1 MTTYTD
7 PSNFKPGNPGTG
19 MAHILMPRHES
30 HQEAMIAPR
39 SGIVMRPAPNDASYS
54 VLHYEG
60 NLHGA
65 MNLNKWQERVMCAAG
80 RLFTNYP
87 TIAKSMLPADQVKNE
102 FENIGDLRWFDSP
115 NTPYLMHLDLECLDA
130 LAKMTGEEKHAH
142 VQWALVGE
150 KEDSLRVLATGG
162 HEIAS
167 HYRLIRNAQL
177 DGNPSFVA
185 QLNRGYFRDK
195 VEFDDRIML
204 FFNGIEVDGHVLSN
218 TYMMHL
224 EEMGLLDTEEQRK
237 EQLDLYGFLMT
248 QFDDEIADR
257 PKRKMK

>member
-30 HQEAMIAPR
+30 HQGAMIAPR
-39 SGIVMRPAPNDASYS
+39 SGIVMRPAPNDASYG

-102 FENIGDLRWFDSP
+102 FENIGDLRWFGSP

-130 LAKMTGEEKHAH
+130 LTKMTGEEKHAH
-142 VQWALVGE
+142 VHGRWSA
-150 KEDSLRVLATGG
+150 
-162 HEIAS
+162 
-167 HYRLIRNAQL
+167 
-177 DGNPSFVA
+177 
-185 QLNRGYFRDK
+185 
-195 VEFDDRIML
+195 
-204 FFNGIEVDGHVLSN
+204 
-218 TYMMHL
+218 
-224 EEMGLLDTEEQRK
+224 
-237 EQLDLYGFLMT
+237 
-248 QFDDEIADR
+248 
-257 PKRKMK
+257 KRKTRCACWPLAATRSPRTTASSATPSSMAIRALLIN